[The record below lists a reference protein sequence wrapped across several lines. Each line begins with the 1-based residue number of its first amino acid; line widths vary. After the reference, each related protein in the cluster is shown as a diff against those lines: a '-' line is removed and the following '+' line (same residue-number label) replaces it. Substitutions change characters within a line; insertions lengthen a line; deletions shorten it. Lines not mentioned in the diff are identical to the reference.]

1 MRNILFLVGGAAALF
16 LLSRFRFGQ
25 KAVFSLRSIRP
36 GGRLLSPVLNIELA
50 AQNPTNSAIT
60 IRSITGDVS
69 VKGSS
74 VASVSAFGD
83 QRIPANSETIIRL
96 QARPSALGIFETIR
110 DLFNKEKTP
119 GPVAINFTGT
129 ANVDGLVVPISDNR
143 TV

>member
-96 QARPSALGIFETIR
+96 QARPSAIGIFQTVR
-110 DLFNKEKTP
+110 DFFNKEKTP
-119 GPVAINFTGT
+119 GPVNINFTGT

-143 TV
+143 TI

>member
-1 MRNILFLVGGAAALF
+1 MRNILYLVGGAAALF

-69 VKGSS
+69 LQGSS

-83 QRIPANSETIIRL
+83 QRILANSETIIRL

-110 DLFNKEKTP
+110 DLFNKEKT
-119 GPVAINFTGT
+119 
-129 ANVDGLVVPISDNR
+129 NR
-143 TV
+143 IFSKF